1 VRFLTIAI
9 MGGYRACGTD
19 HWQAH
24 AHRDRAPG
32 NLMQSSPD
40 AVR

>member
-1 VRFLTIAI
+1 
-9 MGGYRACGTD
+9 MGGYRACGAG

-24 AHRDRAPG
+24 ARRDRAPG
-32 NLMQSSPD
+32 NSMQSSPD